1 MKTINFEEVVIPK
14 LLKKWERLQRQY
26 YNMFAVS
33 SLAKYYRIIFEEEP
47 EWEKDK
53 IVNSLIADELKDR
66 KEETI
71 DELQFEI
78 EMVINNLNK

>member
-33 SLAKYYRIIFEEEP
+33 SLAKYYKIIFEEEP

-78 EMVINNLNK
+78 EMVVNNLNK